1 MNKGK
6 VLVTPRSISTGG
18 HPALDRL
25 AAAGYEVVFPA
36 PGKQPSENELIA
48 AAAGCVG
55 YLAGVEPISAA
66 VLEAATSLRVISR
79 NGVGIDNIDLPAAR
93 RLGIAVRKAVGANAR
108 GVAELTMAHILAL
121 TRWVGLGDRAIKA
134 GAWQRRKGIELVG
147 RTLGLIGCGH
157 IGRLVA
163 RFAMGLD
170 MKVLAFDVVAD
181 AAFAPGE
188 GFAWAEL
195 EQVLAGSD
203 IISLHCPAPADGSC
217 LIDAAAIARMK
228 KGAFLINTARAELV
242 DQAALAA
249 AIESGHLA
257 GASMDVFRTEPPG
270 EDPLVANDRVLATP
284 HVGGFT
290 DESVDRAVETAVD
303 NLLEELSSQ

>member
-1 MNKGK
+1 MSKGK
-6 VLVTPRSISTGG
+6 VLVTPRSISAGG
-18 HPALDRL
+18 HPALDRV
-25 AAAGYEVVFPA
+25 AAAGYEVVFPT
-36 PGKQPSENELIA
+36 PGKQPSEAELVA

-181 AAFAPGE
+181 ASFAPGE

-195 EQVLAGSD
+195 EQVLAGGD

-249 AIESGHLA
+249 AIESGHVA

-290 DESVDRAVETAVD
+290 DESVDRAVEMAVD
-303 NLLEELSSQ
+303 NLLEELSSE